1 MFQKKKKKK
10 KIMIF
15 FFFFFFQTL
24 TALRLFSFQ
33 PLGWRPLHFA
43 AKSNRAELIPML
55 LRRGADVSSLCTL
68 DGSPAAPQMTPLEV
82 AKHFKST
89 LCIEVLE
96 KSAQRG
102 GASSG
107 ISASL
112 DDAAKPAL
120 ANHASGRAIR
130 RTQAG
135 TDVKNTRAPA
145 VAAQPSS
152 TDLGASNNKLSPGY
166 DVVPGQPVNQRPIGP
181 GYQGLPPADA
191 KNRPPAALPPGATPP
206 FGGVAEVQSEY
217 DAVPKELRASLA
229 SSTSTAAIGS
239 PRYGDVTALADGGNE
254 YDSVPT
260 ELHSIKA
267 LKEQSRV
274 QQRKSADLSSEYGKA
289 PPPANGGYLSANVPP
304 PSSTGTLPSFAS
316 SSEYAKAPVP
326 LAGFDSR
333 YGAVPG
339 ERPPADDDNQYDSI
353 PNELVGTAALKGY
366 TAAPAMSVGVGRSP
380 MRANTGG
387 VPAPVAKPPKPS
399 PPAAQPPQQQPPQQQ
414 QQTNSPNDP
423 AASRDFKVALSTA
436 RIGRH
441 FKSGWSRTDAEN
453 FLRGKPANTFVLR
466 PTTQKGGLITLS
478 FVHPVNG
485 SVQHSLIYD
494 RDGGFT
500 FDEEFGCPPAKSL
513 LALLQ
518 WQKLDV

>member
-1 MFQKKKKKK
+1 
-10 KIMIF
+10 
-15 FFFFFFQTL
+15 
-24 TALRLFSFQ
+24 
-33 PLGWRPLHFA
+33 
-43 AKSNRAELIPML
+43 ML

-102 GASSG
+102 GGGGGATG
-107 ISASL
+107 VAASL
-112 DDAAKPAL
+112 GEDASKPAL

-135 TDVKNTRAPA
+135 TDVKNTRSSA
-145 VAAQPSS
+145 VPTQPSS
-152 TDLGASNNKLSPGY
+152 SDLGAAPAPANKVLSPGY
-166 DVVPGQPVNQRPIGP
+166 DIVPGQPVNQRPSGP

-206 FGGVAEVQSEY
+206 FGGIAEVQSEY
-217 DAVPKELRASLA
+217 DAVPKELRASLVSSA
-229 SSTSTAAIGS
+229 SSAAIGS
-239 PRYGDVTALADGGNE
+239 PRFGDPAAAGLVDGGNE

-260 ELHSIKA
+260 ELHTIKA
-267 LKEQSRV
+267 AKEQSRV
-274 QQRKSADLSSEYGKA
+274 QRKSTDLSSEYGKA
-289 PPPANGGYLSANVPP
+289 PPPANGRYLSANVPVP
-304 PSSTGTLPSFAS
+304 STGTLGSFANS
-316 SSEYAKAPVP
+316 SGEYAKAPVP
-326 LAGFDSR
+326 LSGFDAR

-339 ERPPADDDNQYDSI
+339 ERPPEDDNQYDSI
-353 PNELVGTAALKGY
+353 PNELVGSATAALKGY
-366 TAAPAMSVGVGRSP
+366 TAAPAMGVGRSP
-380 MRANTGG
+380 MRTNTGG
-387 VPAPVAKPPKPS
+387 VPAPVAKPPKPTPQSLS
-399 PPAAQPPQQQPPQQQ
+399 PTQPPQPQQHQHQHQQQPPQQPPQQQ
-414 QQTNSPNDP
+414 QPIAPNDP

-441 FKSGWSRTDAEN
+441 FKATWSRTDAEN
-453 FLRGKPANTFVLR
+453 YLRGKPANTFVLR
-466 PTTQKGGLITLS
+466 PTTQKDGLITLS

-513 LALLQ
+513 LGLLQ